1 MNFCDF
7 IKEARLRNHITQQ
20 ALAHTLGV
28 SRTAVSNWES
38 GRRTPDVKRII
49 DLFAA
54 LNITEK
60 DIESTE
66 HISLNQNLVDFN
78 LSCLNA
84 KGLSRLYDFYFDL
97 IQDEENIK

>member
-1 MNFCDF
+1 MIKCPECHF
-7 IKEARLRNHITQQ
+7 ISEYSGKKC
-20 ALAHTLGV
+20 
-28 SRTAVSNWES
+28 AVC
-38 GRRTPDVKRII
+38 GADIP
-49 DLFAA
+49 
-54 LNITEK
+54 ITEK

-84 KGLSRLYDFYFDL
+84 KGLSQLYDFYFDL